1 MMERKLDMEEMN
13 DETMKMNMKNEKCE
27 NASRMKIFHNFNEL
41 LFKNSDKKSCLRRLA
56 ISGDS
61 PLSRDRSTIE
71 FSICWTHDDY
81 PITSIVCT
89 SNHVRLASG
98 HPTLSRTMSRTCL
111 LLLCLMLFST
121 PLCYP
126 DLVST
131 PLFFLDRLPL
141 SLIVPGLATHSPYSL
156 HKNQDQV
163 SSRARTKL
171 SKVIMEWNGFVFI
184 LCINATHGARTLMW
198 SDRSCNSKSL
208 CPWGLS
214 PPMRLSFPPSTSI
227 WSAMT
232 CVSLA
237 PIKEVINP

>member
-1 MMERKLDMEEMN
+1 MRKRIYGGMKMEM
-13 DETMKMNMKNEKCE
+13 MNMKNEMKRNYVKNE
-27 NASRMKIFHNFNEL
+27 NSRTLMNL

-56 ISGDS
+56 ISGES
-61 PLSRDRSTIE
+61 PLSSPDRSTIV
-71 FSICWTHDDY
+71 FSTCWTYDDY

-198 SDRSCNSKSL
+198 FDRSCNSKSL

>member
-1 MMERKLDMEEMN
+1 MFSNLL
-13 DETMKMNMKNEKCE
+13 
-27 NASRMKIFHNFNEL
+27 HNFNEL

-61 PLSRDRSTIE
+61 PLSSRDRSNIE
-71 FSICWTHDDY
+71 FSFCWTHDDY

-111 LLLCLMLFST
+111 LLLCLMLVST
-121 PLCYP
+121 PLLYLDPVSTPLLYP

-131 PLFFLDRLPL
+131 PLFYPDLVSTSLFFLDCLPL
-141 SLIVPGLATHSPYSL
+141 SLIVPGLATHCPYSL

-184 LCINATHGARTLMW
+184 LCTINATHGARTLM
-198 SDRSCNSKSL
+198 
-208 CPWGLS
+208 
-214 PPMRLSFPPSTSI
+214 
-227 WSAMT
+227 
-232 CVSLA
+232 
-237 PIKEVINP
+237 